1 MREEGRR
8 GPFRESPY
16 PFGHK
21 DLLLF
26 FPPLLFRS
34 DTCFILC
41 KLRQFFQP
49 PMARILHSCFYLQDI
64 ARERGKGRYE
74 MSKGSH
80 LQMATMMACVCY
92 TALYYI
98 TVITDFKDL
107 PSPQTVES
115 NPSAL
120 NFPYCPCKYHNRK

>member
-1 MREEGRR
+1 MREEGKR
-8 GPFRESPY
+8 GPSQESSY

-49 PMARILHSCFYLQDI
+49 SMAGILHSCFYLQDI
-64 ARERGKGRYE
+64 ARERGKGRYKI
-74 MSKGSH
+74 SKGSH
-80 LQMATMMACVCY
+80 LQMATMMACVCN

-98 TVITDFKDL
+98 TVITDFK
-107 PSPQTVES
+107 
-115 NPSAL
+115 
-120 NFPYCPCKYHNRK
+120 